1 MRDIFRVLLTGA
13 VIALLTGCGNRENA
27 SKDDRYTEAV
37 KRNSVY
43 YWKTVFDIDSTAMSF
58 IEKHDIGRIYLR
70 MFDVATEPDFLNGN
84 FEIVPI
90 ATTKFASS
98 VPNNL
103 EIVPVTY
110 ITIDALR
117 AMAGREAEFASLI
130 VERLLAMSSYNECGK
145 INEIQLDCDWTSTTK
160 NSYCKLCGIVK
171 DSLSSKGMDLSITVR
186 LHQLQETPPPADRG
200 VLMLY
205 NTGALKSTETQN
217 SILCID
223 DVKPYIKQKKYAIP
237 LDYAYPVFGWG
248 VKFWNNK
255 FVSIVPYDNKDRKI
269 PEAESADGNTDQ
281 RVCHIKYLRIPAVTC
296 HKSFDFRAVR
306 RTLRQMHTEE
316 HPLGIL
322 PFRSVDRIKNTYDH
336 KIGHCEYAKHEHRL
350 HPHLRKC
357 ILAQLQ
363 EIFPFQSPQFRL
375 GAQ

>member
-1 MRDIFRVLLTGA
+1 M
-13 VIALLTGCGNRENA
+13 
-27 SKDDRYTEAV
+27 DDRYTEAV

-248 VKFWNNK
+248 VKFRNNK
-255 FVSIVPYDNKDRKI
+255 FVSIVPYDNKDISDNEFIRYERPTVAEI
-269 PEAESADGNTDQ
+269 LEAKKLVEKNIGKPASGNILYHLDSVQLKNYTDHEISQ
-281 RVCHIKYLRIPAVTC
+281 
-296 HKSFDFRAVR
+296 
-306 RTLRQMHTEE
+306 
-316 HPLGIL
+316 IL
-322 PFRSVDRIKNTYDH
+322 FN
-336 KIGHCEYAKHEHRL
+336 
-350 HPHLRKC
+350 
-357 ILAQLQ
+357 
-363 EIFPFQSPQFRL
+363 
-375 GAQ
+375 

>member
-27 SKDDRYTEAV
+27 SMDDRYTEAV

-160 NSYCKLCGIVK
+160 ESYSKLCRIVK
-171 DSLSSKGMDLSITVR
+171 DSLSLKGIDLSITVR

-205 NTGALKSTETQN
+205 NTGALKDTETCN
-217 SILCID
+217 SILHID
-223 DVKPYIKQKKYAIP
+223 DVRPYIKQKRYAIP

-248 VKFWNNK
+248 VKFRNNK
-255 FVSIVPYDNKDRKI
+255 FVSIVPYDNKDI
-269 PEAESADGNTDQ
+269 PDNEFVRYERPTVAEILEVKKLVEQNLGKPASGNILYHLDSVQLKNYTDHEISQ
-281 RVCHIKYLRIPAVTC
+281 
-296 HKSFDFRAVR
+296 
-306 RTLRQMHTEE
+306 
-316 HPLGIL
+316 IL
-322 PFRSVDRIKNTYDH
+322 FN
-336 KIGHCEYAKHEHRL
+336 
-350 HPHLRKC
+350 
-357 ILAQLQ
+357 
-363 EIFPFQSPQFRL
+363 
-375 GAQ
+375 

>member
-1 MRDIFRVLLTGA
+1 MKHIYEIFLILIVVT
-13 VIALLTGCGNRENA
+13 IFTGCVNSENGSIDDTPRE
-27 SKDDRYTEAV
+27 YV
-37 KRNSVY
+37 KRNSIY

-58 IEKHDIGRIYLR
+58 IEKHDISRIYLR

-90 ATTKFASS
+90 ATTKFVSS
-98 VPNNL
+98 VPSNL

-160 NSYCKLCGIVK
+160 NSYSKLCRIVK
-171 DSLSSKGMDLSITVR
+171 DSLSLKGIDLSITVR

-205 NTGALKSTETQN
+205 NTGALKSPETQN

-223 DVKPYIKQKKYAIP
+223 DVKPYIKQKRYAIP

-248 VKFWNNK
+248 VKFRNNK
-255 FVSIVPYDNKDRKI
+255 FVSIVPYDNKDI
-269 PEAESADGNTDQ
+269 PDNEFIRYERPTVAEILEVKKLVEQNLGKPASGNILYHLDSVQLKNYTDHEISQ
-281 RVCHIKYLRIPAVTC
+281 
-296 HKSFDFRAVR
+296 
-306 RTLRQMHTEE
+306 
-316 HPLGIL
+316 IL
-322 PFRSVDRIKNTYDH
+322 FN
-336 KIGHCEYAKHEHRL
+336 
-350 HPHLRKC
+350 
-357 ILAQLQ
+357 
-363 EIFPFQSPQFRL
+363 
-375 GAQ
+375 